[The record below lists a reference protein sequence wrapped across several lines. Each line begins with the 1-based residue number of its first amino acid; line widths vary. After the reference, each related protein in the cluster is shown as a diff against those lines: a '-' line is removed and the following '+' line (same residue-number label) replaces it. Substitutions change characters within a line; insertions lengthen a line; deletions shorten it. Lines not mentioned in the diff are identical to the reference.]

1 MKAET
6 VREQS
11 VSESSAKPADDMGQA
26 GETVF
31 QAGTSK
37 HSQEKAV
44 RSGKNSRHAGNGRA
58 RSGLYALYRKEMADH
73 LHSGRFLIVL
83 ALIILTSYAS
93 LYGAVSNLSD
103 AVAADSDY
111 IFLKLFTL
119 SGSTIPSFTT
129 FIALLGPFVGLT
141 LGFDAINSER
151 SEGTLNRLISQPIY
165 RDAVING
172 KFLAGA
178 TIILVMVLS
187 MGLFIGAVGIL
198 KTGIPP
204 TAEEVGRAA
213 VFLLFTAVYI
223 CFWLSLSIL
232 FSVLCRH
239 AATSAMLGIGL
250 WIFFALF
257 MSLVASIA
265 AGALYPIND
274 TATVGRV
281 LDNYECQTMINRLSP
296 YYLYSEAMST
306 IMDPSVRTT
315 NLVLPQQLSGAITG
329 YLSLGQSVLL
339 VWPHLTGL
347 AALTAVMFAGSYIGF
362 MRREV
367 RSR

>member
-1 MKAET
+1 MEAAME
-6 VREQS
+6 REQS
-11 VSESSAKPADDMGQA
+11 VFESSKKKNGK
-26 GETVF
+26 ER
-31 QAGTSK
+31 
-37 HSQEKAV
+37 
-44 RSGKNSRHAGNGRA
+44 RSGERRNH
-58 RSGLYALYRKEMADH
+58 GLYALYCKEMADH

-93 LYGAVSNLSD
+93 LYGAVSSLSD
-103 AVAADSDY
+103 AVATDSDF

-119 SGSTIPSFTT
+119 SGSTIPSFMT

-151 SEGTLNRLISQPIY
+151 SEGTLTRLISQPIY

-178 TIILVMVLS
+178 SIIFIMVVT
-187 MGLFIGAVGIL
+187 MGLFISAVGIL

-204 TAEEVGRAA
+204 SAEEVGRVT

-223 CFWLSLSIL
+223 CFWLALAIL
-232 FSVLCRH
+232 FSVICRH

-257 MSLVASIA
+257 MSMVASIV
-265 AGALYPIND
+265 AGALYPLD
-274 TATVGRV
+274 DAATVGTV
-281 LDNYECQTMINRLSP
+281 LNNYECQTMINRLSP
-296 YYLYSEAMST
+296 YYLYSEAVST
-306 IMDPSVRTT
+306 IMDPTVRTT
-315 NLVLPQQLSGAITG
+315 NLILPQQLSGAITG
-329 YLSLGQSVLL
+329 YLSLGQSILL
-339 VWPHLTGL
+339 VWPHMVGL
-347 AALTAVMFAGSYIGF
+347 LALTAVMFACSYIGF
-362 MRREV
+362 MRKEV